1 LYKKSNNLWNKG
13 EIELKTIPLAS
24 PELGEEEK
32 RAVLEVLD
40 SSILSIG
47 PKVEEFEQRMADYS
61 QRKYAVA
68 VNSGTSA
75 LDLVGRSLSIG
86 PGDKYI
92 TTSFSFITTA
102 NILLYVGATPV
113 FADIEKDTY
122 NIDPQSIEER
132 VKKDPSIKGI
142 ITVDVFGHPCDW
154 DAINKITE
162 QYNLTMIEDS
172 CEALGSEYKG
182 RRCGSYGEAGAF
194 AFYPNKQIT
203 TGEGGVIVTDNED
216 IYIKSRSMRNQGR
229 GEGGSWLDHVR
240 LGFNYRL
247 NEISSVLGIEQLKKI
262 HSFIEKRNKV
272 ADRYEKYLSKV
283 DGVTTPVVKDYV
295 TQMSWFV
302 YVITLD
308 ENIDRDMVL
317 QGLREAGIGC
327 RNYFSPIHLQPFY
340 EKRYG
345 YKQGL
350 LPVTE
355 EIGKRTIALPFFN
368 NLKEED
374 QIYVAETLKDVI
386 ESL

>member
-1 LYKKSNNLWNKG
+1 
-13 EIELKTIPLAS
+13 LKNIPLAS
-24 PELGEEEK
+24 PDLGEEEK
-32 RAVLEVLD
+32 KAVMEVLD

-47 PKVEEFEQRMADYS
+47 PKVEEFENQIAEYS

-75 LDLVGRSLSIG
+75 LDLIGRSLGIG
-86 PGDKYI
+86 PGDKYV

-113 FADIEKDTY
+113 FADIEKDTF
-122 NIDPQSIEER
+122 NIDPNSIEELVR
-132 VKKDPSIKGI
+132 KDPEIKGI
-142 ITVDVFGHPCDW
+142 ITVDVFGHPCAW
-154 DAINKITE
+154 DEINE
-162 QYNLTMIEDS
+162 VADQYNLIVIEDS

-182 RRCGSYGEAGAF
+182 KRCGSYGEAGAF

-203 TGEGGVIVTDNED
+203 TGEGGVIVTNNEE

-247 NEISSVLGIEQLKKI
+247 NEISSVMGIEQLKKI
-262 HSFIEKRNKV
+262 DQFIEKRKRV
-272 ADRYEKYLSKV
+272 ANTYQRLLSTIE
-283 DGVTTPVVKDYV
+283 GVNPPIVKDYV

-308 ENIDRDMVL
+308 EKISRDKVL
-317 QGLREAGIGC
+317 TALREKGIGC

-340 EKRYG
+340 ERQFGFKS
-345 YKQGL
+345 GL
-350 LPVTE
+350 LPITE
-355 EIGKRTIALPFFN
+355 DIGSRSIAIPFYN
-368 NLKEED
+368 NLQEDD
-374 QIYVAETLKDVI
+374 QIYIA
-386 ESL
+386 ESLKQIIKSL

>member
-1 LYKKSNNLWNKG
+1 
-13 EIELKTIPLAS
+13 
-24 PELGEEEK
+24 
-32 RAVLEVLD
+32 
-40 SSILSIG
+40 
-47 PKVEEFEQRMADYS
+47 MAKYS

-75 LDLVGRSLSIG
+75 LDLIGRSLGIG

-113 FADIEKDTY
+113 FADIERDTL
-122 NIDPQSIEER
+122 NIDPQSVEEL
-132 VKKDPSIKGI
+132 VKEDPEIKGI

-154 DAINKITE
+154 DAINRITD

-182 RRCGSYGEAGAF
+182 RKCGSYGEAGAF

-203 TGEGGVIVTDNED
+203 TGEGGCIVTDNKD

-247 NEISSVLGIEQLKKI
+247 NEINSVLGIEQLKKVDT
-262 HSFIEKRNKV
+262 FIEKRKQV
-272 ADRYEKYLSKV
+272 ANRYQKLFSRI
-283 DGVTTPVVKDYV
+283 DGVSTPIVKDYV

-308 ENIDRDMVL
+308 ENIDRDFVL
-317 QGLREAGIGC
+317 KKLREAGIGC

-340 EKRYG
+340 EERFGFKPG
-345 YKQGL
+345 I

-355 EIGKRTIALPFFN
+355 DVSKRTIAIPFFN
-368 NLKEED
+368 NLTED
-374 QIYVAETLKDVI
+374 DQVYVAEQLKQII

>member
-1 LYKKSNNLWNKG
+1 MKN
-13 EIELKTIPLAS
+13 IPLAS
-24 PELGEEEK
+24 PDLGEEEK
-32 RAVLEVLD
+32 KAVMEVLD

-47 PKVEEFEQRMADYS
+47 PKVEAFEKQIADYS

-75 LDLVGRSLSIG
+75 LDLIGRSLGIG

-102 NILLYVGATPV
+102 NILLYMGAIPV
-113 FADIEKDTY
+113 FADIEKDTF
-122 NIDPQSIEER
+122 NIDPQSIEELAR
-132 VKKDPSIKGI
+132 KDPNIKGI
-142 ITVDVFGHPCDW
+142 ITVDVFGHPCAW
-154 DAINKITE
+154 DEINQIANK
-162 QYNLTMIEDS
+162 YNLTIIEDS

-247 NEISSVLGIEQLKKI
+247 NEISSAMGIEQLKKI
-262 HSFIEKRNKV
+262 NQFIEKRQRV
-272 ADRYEKYLSKV
+272 ANNYQKLLSKI
-283 DGVTTPVVKDYV
+283 DGVHPPEVKDYV

-308 ENIDRDMVL
+308 EKIPRDKVL
-317 QGLREAGIGC
+317 NALKKRGIGS

-340 EKRYG
+340 ERQFGFKS
-345 YKQGL
+345 GL
-350 LPVTE
+350 LPITE
-355 EIGKRTIALPFFN
+355 DIGSRSIALPFYN
-368 NLKEED
+368 NLIED
-374 QIYVAETLKDVI
+374 DQNYIAESLKQII

>member
-1 LYKKSNNLWNKG
+1 MKN
-13 EIELKTIPLAS
+13 IPLAS
-24 PELGEEEK
+24 PDLGEEEK
-32 RAVLEVLD
+32 KAVMEVLD

-47 PKVEEFEQRMADYS
+47 PKVEAFEQQIAEYS

-75 LDLVGRSLSIG
+75 LDLIGRSLGIG

-113 FADIEKDTY
+113 FADIEKDTF
-122 NIDPQSIEER
+122 NIDPQSIEEL
-132 VKKDPSIKGI
+132 VKKDPEIKGI
-142 ITVDVFGHPCDW
+142 ITVDVFGHPCAW
-154 DAINKITE
+154 DEINQIANKHH
-162 QYNLTMIEDS
+162 LTIIEDS

-203 TGEGGVIVTDNED
+203 TGEGGVIVTDNEE

-262 HSFIEKRNKV
+262 DQFIEKRQRV
-272 ADRYEKYLSKV
+272 ANTYQKLLSKI
-283 DGVTTPVVKDYV
+283 DGITPPVVKDYV

-302 YVITLD
+302 YVITVD
-308 ENIDRDMVL
+308 KQIPRDTVL
-317 QGLREAGIGC
+317 KRLREKGIGC

-340 EKRYG
+340 K
-345 YKQGL
+345 KQFNFKSGL

-355 EIGKRTIALPFFN
+355 DVGERSIAIPFYN
-368 NLKEED
+368 NLREED
-374 QIYVAETLKDVI
+374 QVYIAEALEQII

>member
-1 LYKKSNNLWNKG
+1 M
-13 EIELKTIPLAS
+13 KTIPLAL
-24 PELGEEEK
+24 PEIGDEEK
-32 RAVLEVLD
+32 KAVMDVLN

-47 PKVEEFEQRMADYS
+47 PKVEEFERRIAEYS

-75 LDLVGRSLSIG
+75 LDLVGRSLEIS

-102 NILLYVGATPV
+102 NMLLYVGAIPV
-113 FADIEKDTY
+113 FADIEEDTF
-122 NIDPQSIEER
+122 NIDPKSIEELAR
-132 VKKDPSIKGI
+132 KDPQIKGI

-154 DAINKITE
+154 DPIMAVAHE
-162 QYNLTMIEDS
+162 HRLLVIEDS

-182 RRCGSYGEAGAF
+182 RRCGSFGEAGAF

-203 TGEGGVIVTDNED
+203 TGEGGVIVTDSED

-229 GEGGSWLDHVR
+229 GEGSSWLEHVR
-240 LGFNYRL
+240 LGYNYRL
-247 NEISSVLGIEQLKKI
+247 NEISSALGIEQLKKI
-262 HSFIEKRNKV
+262 DLFIQKRKTV
-272 ADRYEKYLSKV
+272 ADRYQHLLSPIE
-283 DGVTTPVVKDYV
+283 GVSTPVIKDYA

-308 ENIDRDMVL
+308 KEIERDTVL
-317 QGLREAGIGC
+317 KRLREKGIGC

-340 EKRYG
+340 EKQFG
-345 YKQGL
+345 FSHGL

-355 EIGKRTIALPFFN
+355 SIGQRSVALPFYN
-368 NLKEED
+368 DLSEED
-374 QIYVAETLKDVI
+374 QIYIAQTLKETI
-386 ESL
+386 QEL

>member
-1 LYKKSNNLWNKG
+1 LNIPWNQG
-13 EIELKTIPLAS
+13 EIKMKTIPLAS
-24 PELGEEEK
+24 PEIGYEEK
-32 RAVLEVLD
+32 KAVMEVLD

-47 PKVEEFEQRMADYS
+47 PKVEEFESRIAEYA

-75 LDLVGRSLSIG
+75 LDLVGRSLGIG

-102 NILLYVGATPV
+102 NILLYVGAIPV
-113 FADIEKDTY
+113 FADIEEDTF
-122 NIDPQSIEER
+122 NIDPKSIDELVR
-132 VKKDPSIKGI
+132 KDPQIKGI

-154 DAINKITE
+154 DPINAIAQE
-162 QYNLTMIEDS
+162 RQLLVIEDS

-203 TGEGGVIVTDNED
+203 TGEGGVIVTDRED

-240 LGFNYRL
+240 LGYNYRL
-247 NEISSVLGIEQLKKI
+247 NEISSALGIEQLKKI
-262 HSFIEKRNKV
+262 DLFIQKRNAV
-272 ADRYEKYLSKV
+272 ANRYQRLLSTIE
-283 DGVTTPVVKDYV
+283 GVSTPVVKDYV

-308 ENIDRDMVL
+308 EKIKRDTVL
-317 QGLREAGIGC
+317 KKLREKGIGC

-340 EKRYG
+340 EKQFAFPFG
-345 YKQGL
+345 F

-355 EIGKRTIALPFFN
+355 SVGERSVALPFYN
-368 NLKEED
+368 NLSEED
-374 QIYVAETLKDVI
+374 QNYIAQTLKEI
-386 ESL
+386 IQRL

>member
-1 LYKKSNNLWNKG
+1 
-13 EIELKTIPLAS
+13 LKTIPLAS

-32 RAVLEVLD
+32 IAVLEVLD

-340 EKRYG
+340 EERFG
-345 YKQGL
+345 FKQGI

-355 EIGKRTIALPFFN
+355 EVGKRTIAIPFFN
-368 NLKEED
+368 DLKEDD
-374 QIYVAETLKDVI
+374 QIYVAEQLKQII

>member
-1 LYKKSNNLWNKG
+1 LKKYNILCNKG
-13 EIELKTIPLAS
+13 EIKLKNIPLAS
-24 PELGEEEK
+24 PDIGEEEK
-32 RAVLEVLD
+32 KAVMEVLD

-47 PKVEEFEQRMADYS
+47 PKVEEFETMIANYS

-75 LDLVGRSLSIG
+75 LDLVVRSLGIG

-113 FADIEKDTY
+113 FVDIEKDTF
-122 NIDPQSIEER
+122 NIDPKNIEELVR
-132 VKKDPSIKGI
+132 QDPGIKGI
-142 ITVDVFGHPCDW
+142 ITVDVFGHPCAW
-154 DAINKITE
+154 DEISDIANK
-162 QYNLTMIEDS
+162 YNLSIIEDS

-182 RRCGSYGEAGAF
+182 KRCGSYGEAGAF

-203 TGEGGVIVTDNED
+203 TGEGGMIVTDNED

-262 HSFIEKRNKV
+262 DQFIEKRQRV
-272 ADRYEKYLSKV
+272 ANTYQRLLSKI
-283 DGVTTPVVKDYV
+283 DGVTTPVVKDCV

-308 ENIDRDMVL
+308 KQIPRDTVL
-317 QGLREAGIGC
+317 KRLREMGIGC

-340 EKRYG
+340 QSQFGFKR
-345 YKQGL
+345 GL
-350 LPVTE
+350 LPITE
-355 EIGKRTIALPFFN
+355 DIGERSIALPFYN
-368 NLKEED
+368 LLKEDD
-374 QIYVAETLKDVI
+374 QVYIAESLKQII

>member
-1 LYKKSNNLWNKG
+1 M
-13 EIELKTIPLAS
+13 KTIPLAS
-24 PELGEEEK
+24 PDLGEEEK
-32 RAVLEVLD
+32 KAVMEVLD

-47 PKVEEFEQRMADYS
+47 PKVEEFEHRIAEYS
-61 QRKYAVA
+61 QRQYAVA

-75 LDLVGRSLSIG
+75 LDLIGRSLGIG
-86 PGDKYI
+86 PGDQYI

-113 FADIEKDTY
+113 FADIETDTF
-122 NIDPQSIEER
+122 NIDPQSIEELVR
-132 VKKDPSIKGI
+132 KDPSIKGI

-154 DAINKITE
+154 DEINRIAK
-162 QYNLTMIEDS
+162 QYHLTIIEDS

-182 RRCGSYGEAGAF
+182 KRCGSYGEAGAF

-203 TGEGGVIVTDNED
+203 TGEGGIIVTDNED

-229 GEGGSWLDHVR
+229 GERGSWLDHIR

-247 NEISSVLGIEQLKKI
+247 NEISSVLGIEQLNKI
-262 HSFIEKRNKV
+262 DKFVQKRFQV
-272 ADRYEKYLSKV
+272 ADRYKQLLSKI
-283 DGVTTPVVKDYV
+283 DGVTPPVVKDYV

-308 ENIDRDMVL
+308 ENIDRDLVL
-317 QGLREAGIGC
+317 KGLREAGIGC

-340 EKRYG
+340 EKRFG
-345 YKQGL
+345 FKTGL

-368 NLKEED
+368 NLDED
-374 QIYVAETLKDVI
+374 DQVYVAETLKRVI